1 MKRKIVLLIAIILSL
16 SLLFTACATKNS
28 DAATVIG
35 EDKAKEAGLAFI
47 NLAFEANATDATVE
61 LVENPD
67 RTHADGSTE
76 RYMFEEAG
84 REYIVKVAP
93 EKGSNDYYYAYV
105 DAVSGVAYRAE
116 QAMSGIDLTEEQQ
129 KQAEAL
135 GTVDTFDPNALLS
148 AQQDGQAVVSDL
160 MKNRLE
166 KLIPTLRVFPDMI
179 ETDSVDFPKVRL
191 EYFVLME
198 NGTIYNLSLCW
209 PTMELVSVQRFNVQ
223 S

>member
-1 MKRKIVLLIAIILSL
+1 MMKKTSVITIICIL
-16 SLLFTACATKNS
+16 LLFTACATKNS
-28 DAATVIG
+28 DVGTVIG

-61 LVENPD
+61 LVENPA
-67 RTHADGSTE
+67 RTHMDGSTA
-76 RYMFEEAG
+76 RYMFEEPG

-135 GTVDTFDPNALLS
+135 GTVDTFDPNALLP

-166 KLIPTLRVFPDMI
+166 KLVPTLRVFPDMI
-179 ETDSVDFPKVRL
+179 ETDSVDFPKAQL
-191 EYFVLME
+191 EYFVLMQ
-198 NGTIYNLSLCW
+198 NGAIYNLSLCW
-209 PTMELVSVQRFNVQ
+209 PTMELISVQRFNVQ

>member
-1 MKRKIVLLIAIILSL
+1 MKRKILLLLAIIFSL
-16 SLLFTACATKNS
+16 SLLLTACATKNS
-28 DAATVIG
+28 DVETIIS

-67 RTHADGSTE
+67 RTHADGGTA
-76 RYMFEEAG
+76 RYMFEEPG

-105 DAVSGVAYRAE
+105 DAVTGVAFHAVRV
-116 QAMSGIDLTEEQQ
+116 MSGIDLTEEQQ

-135 GTVDTFDPNALLS
+135 GTLDTYDPNSLIP
-148 AQQDGQAVVSDL
+148 AQQDGQAVVNDI

-166 KLIPTLRVFPDMI
+166 KLVPTLRVFPDMI
-179 ETDSVDFPKVRL
+179 ETDSVDFPKIRL

-198 NGTIYNLSLCW
+198 NGTIYNLTLCW
-209 PTMELVSVQRFNVQ
+209 PTMELVSVYRYSQN
-223 S
+223 

>member
-28 DAATVIG
+28 DVVTVIG

-67 RTHADGSTE
+67 RTHADGSTA
-76 RYMFEEAG
+76 RYMFEDPG

-93 EKGSNDYYYAYV
+93 EKGSNDYYYAFV
-105 DAVSGVAYRAE
+105 DAVTGVAFQAE
-116 QAMSGIDLTEEQQ
+116 RAMSGIDLTDEQQ

-135 GTVDTFDPNALLS
+135 GTLDSLDTKTLLP
-148 AQQDGQAVVSDL
+148 AQQDGEAVVNDL
-160 MKNRLE
+160 MKTRFE
-166 KLIPTLRVFPDMI
+166 KLVPTLRVFPDMI
-179 ETDSVDFPKVRL
+179 ETDSVDFPKIRL

-198 NGTIYNLSLCW
+198 NGTIYNLTLCW
-209 PTMELVSVQRFNVQ
+209 PTMELVSVYRYSQN
-223 S
+223 

>member
-28 DAATVIG
+28 DVVTVIG

-61 LVENPD
+61 LVENPA
-67 RTHADGSTE
+67 RTHTDGSTA
-76 RYMFEEAG
+76 RYMFEEPG

-135 GTVDTFDPNALLS
+135 GTVDTFDPNALLP

-166 KLIPTLRVFPDMI
+166 KLVPTLRVFPDMI
-179 ETDSVDFPKVRL
+179 ETDSVDFPKAQL

-209 PTMELVSVQRFNVQ
+209 PTMELVSVYRYTQN
-223 S
+223 

>member
-1 MKRKIVLLIAIILSL
+1 MKRKTVLLIAIMLSL
-16 SLLFTACATKNS
+16 SQLFTACATKNS
-28 DAATVIG
+28 DVVTVIG
-35 EDKAKEAGLAFI
+35 EDKAKEVGLAFI
-47 NLAFEANATDATVE
+47 NLAFEANATDTTVE
-61 LVENPD
+61 LVENPE
-67 RTHADGSTE
+67 RTHADGSSA
-76 RYMFEEAG
+76 RYIFEEPG
-84 REYIVKVAP
+84 RVYKVSVAP

-129 KQAEAL
+129 KQTEAL
-135 GTVDTFDPNALLS
+135 GTLDEYDPNSLNP

-166 KLIPTLRVFPDMI
+166 KLVPTLRVFSDMI
-179 ETDSVDFPKVRL
+179 ETDSVDFPKAQL

-209 PTMELVSVQRFNVQ
+209 PTMELVSVYRYTQN
-223 S
+223 

>member
-1 MKRKIVLLIAIILSL
+1 MMKKTSVITIICIL
-16 SLLFTACATKNS
+16 LLFTACATKNS
-28 DAATVIG
+28 DVGTVIG
-35 EDKAKEAGLAFI
+35 EDKAKEEGLAFI

-61 LVENPD
+61 LVENAD
-67 RTHADGSTE
+67 RTHAVGSTA
-76 RYMFEEAG
+76 RYMFEEPG

-105 DAVSGVAYRAE
+105 DAVSGVAYRTE

-135 GTVDTFDPNALLS
+135 GTVDTFDPNALLP

-166 KLIPTLRVFPDMI
+166 KLVPTLRVFPDMI

-209 PTMELVSVQRFNVQ
+209 PTMELISVYRYAQN
-223 S
+223 

>member
-1 MKRKIVLLIAIILSL
+1 MMKKTSVITIFCIL
-16 SLLFTACATKNS
+16 LLFTACATKNS
-28 DAATVIG
+28 EVVTVIG

-47 NLAFEANATDATVE
+47 NLAFEANATDATME
-61 LVENPD
+61 LVENAD
-67 RTHADGSTE
+67 RIHAGGSTA
-76 RYMFEEAG
+76 RYMFEEPG

-105 DAVSGVAYRAE
+105 DAVSGIAYRAE
-116 QAMSGIDLTEEQQ
+116 QAMSGIDLTKEQQ

-135 GTVDTFDPNALLS
+135 GTVDTFDPNALLP
-148 AQQDGQAVVSDL
+148 AQQDGKAVVSDL

-166 KLIPTLRVFPDMI
+166 KLVPTLRVFPDMI
-179 ETDSVDFPKVRL
+179 ETDSVDFPKARL

-209 PTMELVSVQRFNVQ
+209 PTMELVSVQRFN
-223 S
+223 

>member
-1 MKRKIVLLIAIILSL
+1 MMKKTSVITIICIL
-16 SLLFTACATKNS
+16 LLFTACATKNS
-28 DAATVIG
+28 DVGTVIG

-67 RTHADGSTE
+67 RAHADGSTA
-76 RYMFEEAG
+76 RYIFEEPG
-84 REYIVKVAP
+84 RVYEVKAAP
-93 EKGSNDYYYAYV
+93 EKGSSRYYYASV
-105 DAVSGVAYRAE
+105 DAVTGIAYRAE
-116 QAMSGIDLTEEQQ
+116 MALSGIDLTEEQQ

-135 GTVDTFDPNALLS
+135 GSVDTFDPNALLP

-166 KLIPTLRVFPDMI
+166 KLVPTLRVFPDMI
-179 ETDSVDFPKVRL
+179 GTDSVDFPKAQL

-209 PTMELVSVQRFNVQ
+209 PSMELVRVYRYTQN
-223 S
+223 

>member
-28 DAATVIG
+28 DVVTVIG
-35 EDKAKEAGLAFI
+35 EDKAKEVGLAFI

-67 RTHADGSTE
+67 RTHADGSTA
-76 RYMFEEAG
+76 RYMFEEPG
-84 REYIVKVAP
+84 REYTIKVAP
-93 EKGSNDYYYAYV
+93 EKDSNDYYYAYV

-135 GTVDTFDPNALLS
+135 GTVDTFDPNALLP

-166 KLIPTLRVFPDMI
+166 KLVPTLRVFPDMI

-191 EYFVLME
+191 EYYVLME

-209 PTMELVSVQRFNVQ
+209 PTMELVSVYRFTQN
-223 S
+223 

>member
-28 DAATVIG
+28 DVVTVIG
-35 EDKAKEAGLAFI
+35 EDKAKEVGLAFI

-67 RTHADGSTE
+67 RTHADGSAA
-76 RYMFEEAG
+76 RYMFEEPG
-84 REYIVKVAP
+84 REYIVKVAS

-135 GTVDTFDPNALLS
+135 GTVDTFDPNALLP
-148 AQQDGQAVVSDL
+148 AQQDGQAVVSDF
-160 MKNRLE
+160 MKTRLE
-166 KLIPTLRVFPDMI
+166 KLVPTLRVFPDMI
-179 ETDSVDFPKVRL
+179 ETDSVDFPKARL

-209 PTMELVSVQRFNVQ
+209 PTMELVSVYRYTQN
-223 S
+223 